1 MASHSF
7 NDRTNMP
14 ASLKSFITRAHHNN
28 NRSTKIDFIVELIT
42 QKNTNHSNM
51 INVYSATT
59 TEDKH
64 TKKTLKHTQF
74 HQFSSSCFFLIN
86 AMINAPSRMMNA
98 LFLYVFLINTKT
110 LFFSSFFSSF
120 LS

>member
-7 NDRTNMP
+7 NDRTNIP

-28 NRSTKIDFIVELIT
+28 NRFSKIDFIVEVIT

-64 TKKTLKHTQF
+64 KKNVKAHSIPSIFVQL
-74 HQFSSSCFFLIN
+74 FFLDQCDDKC
-86 AMINAPSRMMNA
+86 A
-98 LFLYVFLINTKT
+98 LQNDECLI
-110 LFFSSFFSSF
+110 FVCFSNKY
-120 LS
+120 